1 MRRHV
6 GRIRLLRKG
15 DRHIAASRCR
25 RERDAAWRHVQHRS
39 KAVTHGVNLSLRRT
53 GAGRGRGA
61 AGALAQ
67 GIGTSEV
74 EHVMATQCLVQNKAK
89 NFAIN
94 VSGSLAPGVTA
105 KDLVLAIIGR
115 LGTAGATGHTIEYRG
130 TAIRELSMEARMI

>member
-1 MRRHV
+1 MQ
-6 GRIRLLRKG
+6 GPP
-15 DRHIAASRCR
+15 AFA
-25 RERDAAWRHVQHRS
+25 
-39 KAVTHGVNLSLRRT
+39 
-53 GAGRGRGA
+53 
-61 AGALAQ
+61 ALAQ

-94 VSGSLAPGVTA
+94 VSGELAGGVTA

-130 TAIRELSMEARMI
+130 EAIRQLSMEARMTLCNMAIEAGARNSCNCFEGARETEKREL